1 MDASSLSIAQEIQ
14 LSLAPVFLLTA
25 IAGLLTFISG
35 RLSRVTDRLREC
47 TAAGGMDPNEALGLA
62 LRMKMSRMA
71 IAANLLAAAL
81 VCCVIVLIYLSD
93 YVAADTS
100 LLIAALFIGA
110 IVLLLASFVCIMI
123 DIQTAARQAGAPL
136 D

>member
-1 MDASSLSIAQEIQ
+1 MDASSLSISQEIE

-25 IAGLLTFISG
+25 IAGLLSFISG
-35 RLSRVTDRLREC
+35 RLSRVTDHLREATG
-47 TAAGGMDPNEALGLA
+47 TAGDDPDIGRHL
-62 LRMKMSRMA
+62 SRRIRASRIA
-71 IAANLLAAAL
+71 IVANLLAAAL

-93 YVAADTS
+93 YLDADTS

-110 IVLLLASFVCIMI
+110 VFLLLASFVCILV
-123 DIQTAARQAGAPL
+123 DIQTAARQSDAAL

>member
-25 IAGLLTFISG
+25 IAGLLAFISG
-35 RLSRVTDRLREC
+35 RLSRVTDRLREG
-47 TAAGGMDPNEALGLA
+47 TAAGVDPNEALGLA
-62 LRMKMSRMA
+62 LRMKVSRMA

-100 LLIAALFIGA
+100 LLIAMLFIGA